1 MQEMVASIT
10 TSGLTTPLW
19 PQSTLGAAFSG
30 DRASGAYDWS
40 LGKHQQHWDL
50 ACVLCL
56 VGFNEEVSLIT
67 LKP

>member
-40 LGKHQQHWDL
+40 LGKHQQL
-50 ACVLCL
+50 GFVLCPL
-56 VGFNEEVSLIT
+56 FGWF
-67 LKP
+67 